1 MKNIEISQIDLFSK
15 TTKEIDLPVV
25 QRYNKGEKEEK
36 LEKLEKSNER
46 EEES

>member
-36 LEKLEKSNER
+36 LEKSNER